1 MRYGKLNAISV
12 GELPPPPSPTNL
24 VDPHNRISNL
34 LSMVHKIYKKCCIY
48 FCLSLSMVYGL
59 QGNFLIVS
67 GQCCG
72 IEQVTRSY
80 LHYEMFPK
88 SSRIVVWPILE

>member
-1 MRYGKLNAISV
+1 
-12 GELPPPPSPTNL
+12 
-24 VDPHNRISNL
+24 
-34 LSMVHKIYKKCCIY
+34 
-48 FCLSLSMVYGL
+48 MVYGL

-67 GQCCG
+67 GQFCG